1 MSKLFSYKQYNYNFV
16 GKKRIWYIIALL
28 AIVPGLIVLAISGL
42 NLGLDF
48 TGGSYMS
55 ISYTDSVDLAEV
67 RAVVMDNVTQNP
79 AVNEGEGNVFTIRT
93 EELEEEESQVLLEQL
108 STLGEGMEL
117 ESSSRIG
124 PVIGQELLRNAR
136 LALLIAGV
144 LMLVYIT
151 IRFKFNYA
159 VTAIVA
165 LIHDILVLLS
175 MFAIFRFEVDN
186 AFIAALLTT
195 IGYSINNTIVVYDR
209 IRENRSF
216 PGRTDDAALVNAS
229 INETLTRSINTT
241 LAVLILLFSL
251 LLFGGATT
259 KNFVLAM
266 IIGLCA
272 GFYSSCFLAGNF
284 LLEINKLFGMGLDG
298 IKRKNKNGAKP
309 VAVKK

>member
-1 MSKLFSYKQYNYNFV
+1 MSKLFGYKQYNFNFV
-16 GKKRIWYIIALL
+16 GRKVIWYIIALC
-28 AIVPGLIVLAISGL
+28 AIVPGLIILAISGL

-48 TGGSYMS
+48 TGGSYLS
-55 ISYTDSVDLAEV
+55 ISYSTPVDLAEV
-67 RAVVMDNVTQNP
+67 RAVVMDNVVQNP
-79 AVNEGEGNVFTIRT
+79 SVNEGEGNTFTIRT
-93 EELEEEESQVLLEQL
+93 EELEEAESQTLLDQL
-108 STLGEGMEL
+108 SALGDGMSL
-117 ESSSRIG
+117 GSSSRIG
-124 PVIGQELLRNAR
+124 PVTGQELLRNAR
-136 LALLIAGV
+136 LAMLIAGV
-144 LMLVYIT
+144 LMLLYIT

-165 LIHDILVLLS
+165 LIHDVLVLLS

-216 PGRTDDAALVNAS
+216 PGRTDDATLVNAS

-251 LLFGGATT
+251 LLFGGSTT

-284 LLEINKLFGMGLDG
+284 LLEINMLFGMGLDG
-298 IKRKNKNGAKP
+298 VRRKNKNGAKP
-309 VAVKK
+309 VVSKK